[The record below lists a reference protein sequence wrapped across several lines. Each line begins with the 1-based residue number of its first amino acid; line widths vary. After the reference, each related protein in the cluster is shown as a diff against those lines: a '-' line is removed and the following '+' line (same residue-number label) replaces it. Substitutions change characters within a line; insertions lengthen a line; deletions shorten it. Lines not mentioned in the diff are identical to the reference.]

1 MRPVEFE
8 HKSGFVARLSLY
20 IPINY
25 TDSMN
30 KPQQIDRSR
39 LLRLATYASV
49 ATAVTLILAKL
60 IAWFISD
67 SVSILATLIDSSLDA
82 LASVFNMIAVHH
94 ALQPADR
101 EHRFGHGKAEAL
113 AGLGQ
118 SMFIAGSAGILL
130 LQGISRLINP
140 QPLEKGLGL
149 GVGVML
155 LSIVATLA
163 LLSFQRYVIRR
174 TDSTAIKADALHYK
188 TDLLVNGSVIAAL
201 LLTFYGWNFVDPLF
215 AIAIALFILYSAWQ
229 IVREAVNLLMDHE
242 LPDEDRKKIRALITQ
257 HPYAIGFH
265 DLRTRQAGNTV
276 FVQLHL
282 ELDENL
288 SLKQAHAIA
297 DELENKVAELFDDAE
312 VIIHE
317 DPVTHLP
324 PDTTSRK

>member
-1 MRPVEFE
+1 
-8 HKSGFVARLSLY
+8 
-20 IPINY
+20 
-25 TDSMN
+25 MN
-30 KPQQIDRSR
+30 KPQQIDRPR

-60 IAWFISD
+60 VAWFISD
-67 SVSILATLIDSSLDA
+67 SVSILATLVDSSLDV
-82 LASVFNMIAVHH
+82 LASVLNMVAVHH

-130 LQGISRLINP
+130 LQAVSRLINP
-140 QPLEKGLGL
+140 QHLEKGLEL
-149 GVGVML
+149 GIGVML

-188 TDLLVNGSVIAAL
+188 TDLLVNGSVIVAL
-201 LLTFYGWNFVDPLF
+201 LLSFYGWDIVDPLF
-215 AIAIALFILYSAWQ
+215 AIAIALFILHSAWQ

-242 LPDEDRKKIRALITQ
+242 LPDEDRQKIRALITN
-257 HPYAIGFH
+257 HPDAIGFH
-265 DLRTRQAGNTV
+265 DLRTRQSGNTV

-282 ELDENL
+282 ELNENL
-288 SLKQAHAIA
+288 SLRQAHAIA
-297 DELENKVAELFDDAE
+297 DDLENKVAALFEEAE

-317 DPVTHLP
+317 DPVTHMP
-324 PDTTSRK
+324 PGITSRK